1 MVPKFGL
8 ELWALCILLVWTI
21 CGAHVYCSF
30 SDVCIS
36 DVLISSELIS
46 CGIYDQRRESKIKL
60 VNNQAK
66 KEKFICLAGAYY
78 LFEIA
83 KFHVRLLVLVTD

>member
-1 MVPKFGL
+1 MQSVVSSPIIFLMYIVLSPMYLELNMVPKFGL

-30 SDVCIS
+30 SYVCIS

-60 VNNQAK
+60 VNN
-66 KEKFICLAGAYY
+66 
-78 LFEIA
+78 
-83 KFHVRLLVLVTD
+83 